1 MGLNRFTWHGGGL
14 AAARAQ
20 FGDGPWLDMS
30 TGINPCPWPHAG
42 AAAAA
47 VDWQAL
53 PDESALRGLEQ
64 AAAAHFGCAA
74 AHVCAVPGTEI
85 GLRLIGDLI
94 GGTGC
99 HAVPGYRTHAEMLR
113 ASVAVADPESADG
126 ASLVLANPNNPDGR
140 LLTPPMLRELLHRRG
155 DHGWLLLDEAFADAH
170 PQASLAGDIAD
181 AQRLVIFRSFGKF
194 FGLAGLRLGFVLGPR
209 PLLATLRARLGAWPI
224 CAAALAVGE
233 AAYRDG
239 TWIADTRDALQ
250 ERAASLDAALC
261 SKGYTVGGAC
271 PLFRLVRGV
280 DGAALFDHLARQ
292 HILTRPF
299 ADRPDWLRLGLPGDA
314 AGLARLVKALP
325 SHG

>member
-1 MGLNRFTWHGGGL
+1 MNRFTWHGGGL

-20 FGDGPWLDMS
+20 FGDGPWLDLS
-30 TGINPCPWPHAG
+30 TGINPCPWPQAG
-42 AAAAA
+42 ALAAA

-64 AAAAHFGCAA
+64 AAAARFGCAA
-74 AHVCAVPGTEI
+74 DHVCAVPGTEI
-85 GLRLIGDLI
+85 GLRLVGDLI
-94 GGTGC
+94 GGGGC
-99 HAVPGYRTHAEMLR
+99 HAVPGYRTHAAMLR
-113 ASVAVADPESADG
+113 ASVAVDDLAQAHG
-126 ASLVLANPNNPDGR
+126 TSLVLANPNNPDGR
-140 LLTPPMLRELLHRRG
+140 LLTRAMLRNLLHRRG
-155 DHGWLLLDEAFADAH
+155 DNGWLLLDEAFADAH

-209 PLLATLRARLGAWPI
+209 ALLAALRAQLGAWPL

-233 AAYRDG
+233 AAYRDAI
-239 TWIADTRDALQ
+239 WIADARAALQ
-250 ERAASLDAALC
+250 ERAARLDAVLRG
-261 SKGYTVGGAC
+261 KGYTVGGAC

-280 DGAALFDHLARQ
+280 DGAALFDHLAQQ

-299 ADRPDWLRLGLPGDA
+299 ADQPDWLRLGLPGDA
-314 AGLARLVKALP
+314 AGLARLVQALP